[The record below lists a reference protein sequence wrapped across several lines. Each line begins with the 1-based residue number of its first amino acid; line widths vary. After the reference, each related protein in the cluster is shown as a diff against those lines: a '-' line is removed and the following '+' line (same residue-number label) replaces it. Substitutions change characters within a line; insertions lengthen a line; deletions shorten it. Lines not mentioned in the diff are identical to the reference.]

1 MQVNQI
7 PFSLAKTGLLSVVEV
22 RLVLPH
28 MMLCIVSV
36 HVLGRVKSLHVVL
49 LKAELF

>member
-22 RLVLPH
+22 RLPH

-36 HVLGRVKSLHVVL
+36 HVLGRIKSLHVVL

>member
-1 MQVNQI
+1 MLIHYSMAI
-7 PFSLAKTGLLSVVEV
+7 PFSLAITGLLSVEV
-22 RLVLPH
+22 RFPH

-36 HVLGRVKSLHVVL
+36 HVLGRVKSMHVVL